1 MALAVWPDSPQPAGQ
16 SVEPDWGEHS
26 VDFDSGAYHS
36 TTTRSRPLYRNWII
50 PWRNIPQTK
59 RDKILGFVNSMKAG
73 GTPFLIKH
81 HQDFRVNSVL
91 AASAG
96 YVSGTSFFLYD
107 TNSFFI
113 RADTSTIGSLF
124 SSLSGFV
131 TLGSE
136 YSYDQDSGII
146 TANTIDATDVW
157 GVRSGQYFRKV
168 YIKRNYRETGI
179 IHEQYTARIEFSE
192 VT

>member
-1 MALAVWPDSPQPAGQ
+1 MALAIWPDSPQPAGQ
-16 SVEPDWGEHS
+16 SMEPNWGEHG
-26 VDFDSGAYHS
+26 VEFDSGAYHS
-36 TTTRSRPLYRNWII
+36 VTTRSKPLYKNWTI

-59 RDKILGFVNSMKAG
+59 RDNIIGFVNSMKAG

-81 HQDFRVNSVL
+81 HKDFRVNSVL

-107 TNSFFI
+107 TNSFSI
-113 RADTSTIGSLF
+113 RADTTTIGSLF
-124 SSLSGFV
+124 STLSGFV

-136 YSYDQDSGII
+136 YSYDQDTGII

-157 GVRSGQYFRKV
+157 GVRSAEYYRKV

-179 IHEQYTARIEFSE
+179 IDGQYTARIELSE
-192 VT
+192 VS